1 MYFSTLIFCF
11 LQKHILPCNNI
22 IDIENTLNQ
31 RNMPYNNSID
41 KYQSISF
48 CYTEL
53 VVLLSHE
60 KELVVSVAVF
70 NPFSTNVPLM

>member
-1 MYFSTLIFCF
+1 MYFSTLIFCL
-11 LQKHILPCNNI
+11 LQKHFLSCNNT
-22 IDIENTLNQ
+22 IDIENTFNQ
-31 RNMPYNNSID
+31 RNMPYNSSID

-48 CYTEL
+48 CYTDS

-60 KELVVSVAVF
+60 KEMGVSAAVF